1 MSLFIA
7 MCLYSFSMSITPGPV
22 NLISFSAGVNFG
34 FKRAL
39 SFILGATIGF
49 TLLLY
54 LVGLGLSQTMGS
66 LESDFMLLLGLL
78 GAGFIF
84 YMGLKVF
91 QSEGEVKTKD
101 AKPPK
106 FLFGFMLQWLNPKAW
121 LASLAGISAF
131 GLVNDHPKLLMFIS
145 VYFVL
150 CFIGIASWGA
160 LGNKL
165 RDWINSP
172 AHLKRLNQL
181 MGLLLMG
188 VAVYLLVVQSVTG

>member
-39 SFILGATIGF
+39 SFIFGATLGF

-54 LVGLGLSQTMGS
+54 LVGLGLSQTMGQF
-66 LESDFMLLLGLL
+66 ESGFMLLLGLM

-84 YMGLKVF
+84 YMGMKVF
-91 QSEGEVKTKD
+91 QAEGNIETEKS
-101 AKPPK
+101 KPPK
-106 FLFGFMLQWLNPKAW
+106 FMFGFLVQWLNPKAW
-121 LASLAGISAF
+121 LASLAGVSAF

-150 CFIGIASWGA
+150 CFIGIASWGV

-165 RDWINSP
+165 RDWISSP
-172 AHLKRLNQL
+172 EHLKRLNQI
-181 MGLLLMG
+181 MGILLMG
-188 VAVYLLVVQSVTG
+188 VAVYLIVVQLMSQ